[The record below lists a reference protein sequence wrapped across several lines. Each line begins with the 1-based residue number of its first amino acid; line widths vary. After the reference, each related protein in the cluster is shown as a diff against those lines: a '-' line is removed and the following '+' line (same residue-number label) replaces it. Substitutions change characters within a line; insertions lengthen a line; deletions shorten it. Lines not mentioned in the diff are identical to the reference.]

1 MTRRIRLGSTLDRQG
16 RRADKRLYGFEGA
29 RPAPGAVASSA
40 DEIIIH
46 AMPMRPKYR
55 KLLEP

>member
-1 MTRRIRLGSTLDRQG
+1 VVLI
-16 RRADKRLYGFEGA
+16 
-29 RPAPGAVASSA
+29 ASNT

-55 KLLEP
+55 KLLES